1 MVGTFIVSW
10 TPYSVLAL
18 METFGNF
25 TISPAIATIPSLFAK
40 TSVVFNP
47 LVYGLLNTQV
57 KLIPYIIE
65 LIIMPIKIVLLHSS
79 APHFLQL
86 SASRS
91 TSEVLAVVRRTTMVT
106 AFLVSMKKIVNAL
119 L

>member
-1 MVGTFIVSW
+1 MVACMVGTFIVSW

-57 KLIPYIIE
+57 KLSHIIE
-65 LIIMPIKIVLLHSS
+65 LIMMLI
-79 APHFLQL
+79 
-86 SASRS
+86 
-91 TSEVLAVVRRTTMVT
+91 
-106 AFLVSMKKIVNAL
+106 
-119 L
+119 